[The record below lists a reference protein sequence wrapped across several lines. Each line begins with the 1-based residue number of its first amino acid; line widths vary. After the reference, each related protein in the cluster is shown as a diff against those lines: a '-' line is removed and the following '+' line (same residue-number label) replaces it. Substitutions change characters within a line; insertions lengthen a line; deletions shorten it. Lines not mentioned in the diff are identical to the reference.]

1 MLPAKVLVPLTT
13 KLDVPVLLLMAGLL
27 PLMLKLPTV
36 SAFRRSKLALLMV
49 KALAELP
56 KVPDPLST
64 KVPALIVVAP
74 P

>member
-1 MLPAKVLVPLTT
+1 MLPAKVLVVFTS
-13 KLDVPVLLLMAGLL
+13 KLEVPAPFVMAAA

-36 SAFRRSKLALLMV
+36 RAFRRSKLALLMV

-56 KVPDPLST
+56 NVPDPLST